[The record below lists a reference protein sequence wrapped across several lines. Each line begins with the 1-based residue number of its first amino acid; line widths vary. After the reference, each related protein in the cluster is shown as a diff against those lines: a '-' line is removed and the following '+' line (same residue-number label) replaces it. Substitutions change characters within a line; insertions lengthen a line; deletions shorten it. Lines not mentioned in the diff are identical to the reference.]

1 MYQCIPSSRLLKS
14 ASEPWAENRLSV
26 PLYCDEDYN
35 VPYNSAAAAAAT
47 AAAATQPGQQAF
59 SLSFRASKVTGPD
72 RVGPGLQPAC

>member
-35 VPYNSAAAAAAT
+35 VPYNSAAAAAA
-47 AAAATQPGQQAF
+47 ATHPGQQAF

-72 RVGPGLQPAC
+72 RVGSGLQLAC